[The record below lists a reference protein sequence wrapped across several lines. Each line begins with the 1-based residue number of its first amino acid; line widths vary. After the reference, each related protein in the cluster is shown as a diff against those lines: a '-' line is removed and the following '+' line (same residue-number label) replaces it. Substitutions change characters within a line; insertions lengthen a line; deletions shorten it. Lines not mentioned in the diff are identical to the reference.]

1 MGHAFWEKN
10 IFQDNGKFIGIK
22 LLNVCL
28 NTTIMFDSHKI
39 SLEMR
44 E

>member
-1 MGHAFWEKN
+1 MGRAFWEKN
-10 IFQDNGKFIGIK
+10 IFYDNGKIIGTK

-39 SLEMR
+39 SLKMSE
-44 E
+44 